1 MCTCV
6 CKTNQAWVFLRVERD
21 VGLHYQQAHTMNDE
35 SRKKSCENSLP
46 CAYSIRKFKHV
57 VGAKVNAIRILNL
70 DILEQK
76 HILYLLIYINISCI
90 CYQYDLCGYF
100 YHIFL
105 YFHLFFGIFY
115 IQHTNSINF
124 VPNYMFN
131 TNYNI

>member
-1 MCTCV
+1 
-6 CKTNQAWVFLRVERD
+6 
-21 VGLHYQQAHTMNDE
+21 MNDE
-35 SRKKSCENSLP
+35 SRKKSCENLHTSLP

-57 VGAKVNAIRILNL
+57 VGAKVSAIRILNL

-105 YFHLFFGIFY
+105 YFHLFFGISDMLPIIDTIF
-115 IQHTNSINF
+115 SIRIALTLA
-124 VPNYMFN
+124 PNYMFN
-131 TNYNI
+131 AQLYNFPL